1 LTSFCTSRIA
11 QLLQICLGGLSRRRL
26 GTHAQSLLR
35 WAVGIVLILSALPKL
50 QAPQLFLAKIFEYE
64 LLGPTS
70 GTILA
75 MVIPLLELVLAACLL
90 GGVYIEGALFLAVLL
105 FGAFLTAESSAV
117 WRGLEISCGCF
128 SLDVSQQAK
137 VSYVSLA
144 RTACLLLLVSA
155 LFALRLR
162 PERKYP
168 ALAVP
173 AGMASS
179 CGE

>member
-1 LTSFCTSRIA
+1 MVNR
-11 QLLQICLGGLSRRRL
+11 ICLGGLSRRRL

-75 MVIPLLELVLAACLL
+75 MVIPFLELVLAACLL
-90 GGVYIEGALFLAVLL
+90 GGIYIESALFLAVLL

-137 VSYVSLA
+137 VSYLSLA
-144 RTACLLLLVSA
+144 RTSTLLVLALA
-155 LFALRLR
+155 LFVLQLRRERVR
-162 PERKYP
+162 PT
-168 ALAVP
+168 AAF
-173 AGMASS
+173 ASVS
-179 CGE
+179 TTSSRF

>member
-1 LTSFCTSRIA
+1 MGNRVNLSNLTR
-11 QLLQICLGGLSRRRL
+11 CLFSA
-26 GTHAQSLLR
+26 HAQSLLR
-35 WAVGIVLILSALPKL
+35 WAVGIILIMSALPKL
-50 QAPQLFLAKIFEYE
+50 QSPQLFLTKIFEYE
-64 LLGPTS
+64 LLGPNM

-75 MVIPLLELVLAACLL
+75 MVIPFLEIILAACLL
-90 GGVYIEGALFLAVLL
+90 GGICVESALFLAVLL

-155 LFALRLR
+155 LFVLRLR

-168 ALAVP
+168 TVATP
-173 AGMASS
+173 PGTASS
-179 CGE
+179 SGE